1 MHHLHT
7 RRRSQEG
14 ETNRLR
20 SSFPPKTTRA
30 REIDSLLNALGC
42 VIVDRS
48 AVYVSTPITSGQR
61 FAHWSSNR
69 DIEFDLSHP
78 ETYLEFKRE
87 VLEPN
92 SEHARGIIKNL
103 RSLFAQALIDPT
115 ALRDIEGWVQD
126 DYRVLWAKVI
136 EQYADTVVFLDGWQY
151 SNGCTYEFLVAH
163 RMTPRPLILQE
174 RLEPLTLEGGI
185 HLVKQAIAELQNS
198 KLPTDF
204 LQQVLN
210 ELTKLRTPKEVL
222 AEA

>member
-1 MHHLHT
+1 LK
-7 RRRSQEG
+7 SNIPP
-14 ETNRLR
+14 ET
-20 SSFPPKTTRA
+20 THEH
-30 REIDSLLNALGC
+30 EINSLLNVLRC

-61 FAHWSSNR
+61 FAQWSSHR

-87 VLEPN
+87 VLDPN
-92 SEHARGIIKNL
+92 SEHARVIIKDL
-103 RSLFAQALIDPT
+103 RIRFSQALIDPT

-126 DYRVLWAKVI
+126 DYRVLWGKVI
-136 EQYADTVVFLDGWQY
+136 ERYADTVVFLDGWQY
-151 SNGCTYEFLVAH
+151 SNGCAYEFLVAN
-163 RMTPRPLILQE
+163 RMTPRPSILNEELQ
-174 RLEPLTLEGGI
+174 PLTLEEGI
-185 HLVKQAIAELQNS
+185 GLVKQAILELQNS

-204 LQQVLN
+204 LQQVLH

>member
-1 MHHLHT
+1 L
-7 RRRSQEG
+7 
-14 ETNRLR
+14 
-20 SSFPPKTTRA
+20 SSFPPQTTHE
-30 REIDSLLNALGC
+30 REIDALLNVLGS
-42 VIVDRS
+42 VIVGRS
-48 AVYVSTPITSGQR
+48 AVYVSTPITSGRR
-61 FAHWSSNR
+61 FARWSSNR

-103 RSLFAQALIDPT
+103 RNLFAKALIDPT

-126 DYRVLWAKVI
+126 DYRVLWARVI
-136 EQYADTVVFLDGWQY
+136 EQYAESVVFLDGWQY
-151 SNGCTYEFLVAH
+151 SSGCTYEFLVAH
-163 RMTPRPLILQE
+163 RMTPSPSILQE
-174 RLEPLTLEGGI
+174 RLQPLTLEEGI
-185 HLVKQAIAELQNS
+185 RLMKQAIVELQNS

-210 ELTKLRTPKEVL
+210 ELIKLRTPKEVL